1 MKHRR
6 NGRAKDMEKKRK
18 EREVN
23 SKGENEEKEEGKER

>member
-6 NGRAKDMEKKRK
+6 NGRAKDMEKRK
-18 EREVN
+18 EREVS